1 MVKTVVIGVVLLM
14 VAIETTRGFFK
25 WRTGGLRDA
34 FLGLAMTVA
43 CFAYLVRDQVQEQV
57 LLAFVLLGT
66 SIGWG
71 GFLIASRR
79 DSVVSRESLPLKDL
93 GGPGGRKLAWV
104 LAILGAADALAIVL
118 IVAAIGQPALVIG
131 SFVAINIAAAAIIT
145 WFRGAPSERN
155 SGA

>member
-1 MVKTVVIGVVLLM
+1 MLKTVVIGVVLLL
-14 VAIETTRGFFK
+14 VAIETIRGFFN

-34 FLGLAMTVA
+34 FFGLAMTVA
-43 CFAYLVRDQVQEQV
+43 CVAYLVRDQVQEQI
-57 LLAFVLLGT
+57 LLAFVLIGT

-79 DSVVSRESLPLKDL
+79 DSVVTRESRPFKSL

-104 LAILGAADALAIVL
+104 LAILGAADALAIML

-131 SFVAINIAAAAIIT
+131 SFVAINIAAAAIST
-145 WFRGAPSERN
+145 RFRGVPSEKN
-155 SGA
+155 SGG